1 MISFLSWAVIRLTPV
16 ALEALSHKFS
26 WYHFVALIGNITF
39 MAYSEGYRGFQKSF
53 TPKVVTRMKYLKMNA
68 NWFDTVL
75 APFFCMGYY
84 GTSRKKQLA
93 TFILTAVIVLF
104 IIFVRHLEQPWRGII
119 DAGVVVG
126 LSWGIASI
134 VIMSIKEFAM
144 KGFHT
149 SPEPTEH

>member
-1 MISFLSWAVIRLTPV
+1 MISLLGWAVIRLTPV
-16 ALEALSHKFS
+16 AFEALSHKFS

-53 TPKVVTRMKYLKMNA
+53 TPKVVSRMKYLKMNA
-68 NWFDTVL
+68 NWFDTIL
-75 APFFCMGYY
+75 APLFCMGYY

-93 TFILTAVIVLF
+93 TFILTAVIVLL

-126 LSWGIASI
+126 LSWGIVSI
-134 VIMSIKEFAM
+134 IIMVLKAFVINSFEV
-144 KGFHT
+144 
-149 SPEPTEH
+149 STEVTE

>member
-1 MISFLSWAVIRLTPV
+1 MISLLGWAGIRLTPV

-53 TPKVVTRMKYLKMNA
+53 TPKMVARMKYLQMNA
-68 NWFDTVL
+68 NWFDTIL
-75 APFFCMGYY
+75 APLFCMGYY
-84 GTSRKKQLA
+84 GTLRKKQLV
-93 TFILTAVIVLF
+93 TFILTAVIVLL

-126 LSWGIASI
+126 LSWGIVSI
-134 VIMSIKEFAM
+134 IIMVLKAFVINSFEV
-144 KGFHT
+144 
-149 SPEPTEH
+149 STEVTE